1 MEKILYPVQHHVF
14 CGRSGIC
21 CSSQGIFLA
30 VQCSTSLFDRGL
42 CYENL
47 ANFGCTLSKMSV
59 LQLLIFYRLVV
70 WLVVVFYVMLQ
81 AIFTV
86 AYSYVGIVLGL
97 QSE

>member
-1 MEKILYPVQHHVF
+1 MLFI
-14 CGRSGIC
+14 
-21 CSSQGIFLA
+21 SSIFLA

-86 AYSYVGIVLGL
+86 AYSYVRIVLGL